1 MDDITQLDLFL
12 SHLRVFEFD
21 FDRQMTPESQAQF
34 NKFPR
39 SMQMKMLALWRAYS
53 EPLTMK
59 IRVSGGISSYFRRW
73 LEDGRAALAQF
84 QLDVLS
90 YQVGNKSDPISTIP
104 VGIIRDGEVFA
115 LPYTAFRHKVLR
127 MARNKL

>member
-59 IRVSGGISSYFRRW
+59 IRVSRW